1 MRVNTTSDPRPT
13 TSRLPSARRIAR
25 GALGLL
31 IGLIALLLFGLVVLA
46 PFTTAI
52 PIGVGLLLIVADG
65 LVLILALRK
74 MPTFAAKA
82 LTLIGGFAVVVA
94 SAIAL
99 SQVWATTPPIRGPD
113 GNLLPGSIAALEE
126 VELNG
131 SRQWVTIRGQD
142 RTNPVLLFLA
152 GGPGGSELP
161 STRLHLG
168 LLEEHFVVVNWD
180 QPGAGKSYGA
190 VDIDTLTPKRYLAD
204 AHALIEHLRARFEAD
219 KIYLMGESW
228 GTILGIWL
236 VRDYPDLFRAYVGSG
251 QMVNTTENDRM
262 GYELALRYLSEQGR
276 SDRLR
281 QLRQSGPPPYTEGNL
296 IFTYAA
302 YLDVLN
308 HYMAQRAPGEG
319 ENHDILIDA
328 IFAPEYGLWDKVNW
342 VRGLIEVFN
351 AVYPQLADLDLTQQ
365 AAELDVPVYFFVG
378 RHDVNAMTS
387 LVERYYAEL
396 KAPHKELVWFEK
408 SGHTP
413 LYEEPDKWVKTMV
426 SRVLNRFTMKP
437 TRSPIIFRNG
447 QAREMHYGTS
457 VLLLARNRSS
467 TTTAARYGLPGSKP
481 PKYSATEQKTVRRR
495 ESVLRPCTVLRD
507 SSSTM

>member
-1 MRVNTTSDPRPT
+1 MRDNTTSDPGPT
-13 TSRLPSARRIAR
+13 TSRFPAARRIAR
-25 GALGLL
+25 GALRLL
-31 IGLIALLLFGLVVLA
+31 IGLAALLLFGLVVFA
-46 PFTTAI
+46 PFATAI
-52 PIGVGLLLIVADG
+52 PLGVGVFLIVADG
-65 LVLILALRK
+65 VVLSVALRR
-74 MPTFAAKA
+74 MPTCTAK
-82 LTLIGGFAVVVA
+82 TLMLVGGFAVVAV
-94 SAIAL
+94 STIAL
-99 SQVWATTPPIRGPD
+99 SQIWATTPPIRGPD
-113 GNLLPGSIAALEE
+113 GNPLPGSIAVLEQI
-126 VELNG
+126 ELNG
-131 SRQWVTIRGQD
+131 SRQWITIRGQD

-168 LLEEHFVVVNWD
+168 ALEEHFVVVNWD

-190 VDIDTLTPKRYLAD
+190 VDIETLSPERYVAD
-204 AHALIEHLRARFEAD
+204 ARTLIEHLRTRFDAN

-236 VRDYPDLFRAYVGSG
+236 VRDHPDLFHAYVGSG

-276 SDRLR
+276 TDRLQ
-281 QLRQSGPPPYTEGNL
+281 QLRRNGPPPYTEGNL
-296 IFTYAA
+296 VFTYAA

-308 HYMAQRAPGEG
+308 RYMAQRAPGEG

-342 VRGLIEVFN
+342 VRGLIDVFN
-351 AVYPQLADLDLTQQ
+351 AVYPQLANVNLPRQ

-396 KAPHKELVWFEK
+396 KAPRKALVWFEK

-413 LYEEPDKWVKTMV
+413 LYEEPDKWVETTV
-426 SRVLNRFTMKP
+426 SRVLGN
-437 TRSPIIFRNG
+437 
-447 QAREMHYGTS
+447 
-457 VLLLARNRSS
+457 
-467 TTTAARYGLPGSKP
+467 PG
-481 PKYSATEQKTVRRR
+481 R
-495 ESVLRPCTVLRD
+495 
-507 SSSTM
+507 

>member
-1 MRVNTTSDPRPT
+1 M
-13 TSRLPSARRIAR
+13 ARRIAR

-31 IGLIALLLFGLVVLA
+31 VGLIALLLFGLVVLA

-65 LVLILALRK
+65 VVLSLALRK
-74 MPTFAAKA
+74 IPTFTAKA
-82 LTLIGGFAVVVA
+82 LTLLGGFAVVAA
-94 SAIAL
+94 STIAL
-99 SQVWATTPPIRGPD
+99 SQVWATTPLIRGSD
-113 GNLLPGSIAALEE
+113 GNPLPGSIAVLEE
-126 VELNG
+126 VELSG

-152 GGPGGSELP
+152 GGPGGSELS

-168 LLEEHFVVVNWD
+168 ALEEHFVVVNWD

-190 VDIDTLTPKRYLAD
+190 VDIDTLTPDRYRAD
-204 AHALIEHLRARFEAD
+204 AYALIEHLRARFETD
-219 KIYLMGESW
+219 KVYLMGESW

-236 VRDYPDLFRAYVGSG
+236 VRDYPDLFHAYVGSG
-251 QMVNTTENDRM
+251 QMVNTTENDQM
-262 GYELALRYLSEQGR
+262 GYELALRYLAEQGR
-276 SDRLR
+276 TGRLET
-281 QLRQSGPPPYTEGNL
+281 LRKNGPPPYTEGNL

-308 HYMAQRAPGEG
+308 RYMAPRAPGEG
-319 ENHDILIDA
+319 GNHDILIDA

-365 AAELDVPVYFFVG
+365 AAELRVPVYFFVG

-396 KAPHKELVWFEK
+396 EAPHKEWVWFER

-413 LYEEPDKWVKTMV
+413 LYEEPGKWV
-426 SRVLNRFTMKP
+426 
-437 TRSPIIFRNG
+437 
-447 QAREMHYGTS
+447 AE
-457 VLLLARNRSS
+457 
-467 TTTAARYGLPGSKP
+467 
-481 PKYSATEQKTVRRR
+481 TVRR
-495 ESVLRPCTVLRD
+495 VLGEAEAFEGVEQGHARHGGGRGGRGGEGSPGPEQ
-507 SSSTM
+507 ME